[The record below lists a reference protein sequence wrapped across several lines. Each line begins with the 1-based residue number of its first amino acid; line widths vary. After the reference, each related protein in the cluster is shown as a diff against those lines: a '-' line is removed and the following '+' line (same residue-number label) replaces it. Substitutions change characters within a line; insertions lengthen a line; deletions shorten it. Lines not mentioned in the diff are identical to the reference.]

1 MEKEFIPYE
10 LALELDKLGFNEP
23 CMLAYHP
30 DLYLEQEE
38 GTITPEFYEDG
49 ITNEELKYIT
59 IELNEEQRIT
69 TEGFIDSYTGPTWN
83 QAFRW
88 FREKYN
94 LKGFIGFRPN
104 VKQFDCHVYDMSLS
118 GTEYV
123 KQRTLEEFN
132 KDPKVGT
139 YEEAELECLK
149 KLIEIVKNK

>member
-1 MEKEFIPYE
+1 MKKEFVPYE
-10 LALELDKLGFNEP
+10 LAVKLKELGFNEP
-23 CMLAYHP
+23 CFATWSGETLDMSLQIPSDDYFTKA
-30 DLYLEQEE
+30 
-38 GTITPEFYEDG
+38 
-49 ITNEELKYIT
+49 
-59 IELNEEQRIT
+59 
-69 TEGFIDSYTGPTWN
+69 PTFS

-149 KLIEIVKNK
+149 KLIEIVKTKETC